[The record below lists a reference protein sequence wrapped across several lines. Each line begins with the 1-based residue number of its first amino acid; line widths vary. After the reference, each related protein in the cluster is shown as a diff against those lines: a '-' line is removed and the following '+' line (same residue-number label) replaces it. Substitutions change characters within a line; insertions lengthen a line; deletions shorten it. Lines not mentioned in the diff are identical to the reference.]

1 MSLADLYAKKRHTD
15 QLMMQSPLNSRE
27 RNVWI
32 QIKREWEELIRKM
45 TTGATVAIE
54 QNFEIIP
61 WD

>member
-32 QIKREWEELIRKM
+32 QIKRELEEFIRKM